1 MERREAVDRRRGVP
15 LAFGQVLSTT
25 ATRFA
30 IAYAVGSISALLAY
44 GFEILFQT
52 GLPNTAL
59 EAAAAYGF
67 LGGIAGGL
75 ASLVLG
81 WLWGPGAATRAGL
94 LTLVGFLLL
103 QLLYFANV
111 RLLPGEPYN
120 TPKSIAADV
129 IILVL
134 VLVPP
139 LWVLRSVWVSRV
151 RERWSRVAT
160 VLGAA
165 LLLTQCG
172 LLVRAWPDRAGHSPR
187 TGEGP
192 NLLLVVLDSARRDHL
207 SLYGYAR
214 PTSPALVALAGEA
227 RVFEAASSA
236 SSWTVPSMMHLLRA
250 GENGGRGGGLAVR
263 LASKGYRTACF
274 TDNPHLSPGSGT
286 IRGFEHLER
295 SVGRWRLLLRGTLL
309 EEFVER
315 ADPGSDRSLVTRAL
329 RWVGEAPGPV
339 FLYVHLMQ
347 SHTPYNGAPIDG
359 KMRRG
364 RRIEFPVTGMSMTA
378 EEAGDIVARYDG
390 GIRTADAEAGR
401 LLEAARGWGRPFVA
415 VVIADHGESLGE
427 SGRWFHGGSLAPE
440 LLAVPLMVLG
450 DGVQPGRVSPPV
462 DSSSVPM
469 TLLAAAGL
477 SCSTCAGSDLR
488 ASEGDGFA
496 EGGLPPNLA
505 YRMNTR
511 YKVVVDRASG
521 RLRLFDRVADP
532 GETRDLAADQPETAA
547 ALAALVGAP
556 PGEEGPDPDEVA
568 RLRALG
574 YIGY

>member
-1 MERREAVDRRRGVP
+1 
-15 LAFGQVLSTT
+15 VLPSTT
-25 ATRFA
+25 TRFC
-30 IAYAVGSISALLAY
+30 IAYAVGSVSALLAY
-44 GFEILFQT
+44 AFEVLSRIGSPYAT
-52 GLPNTAL
+52 P
-59 EAAAAYGF
+59 EAAAAYGL
-67 LGGIAGGL
+67 LGGVAGGL

-111 RLLPGEPYN
+111 KLLPGDPYYSP
-120 TPKSIAADV
+120 TSVAVDLL
-129 IILVL
+129 ILVL

-139 LWVLRSVWVSRV
+139 IWALRSVWVSRA
-151 RERWSRVAT
+151 RERWGGTAT
-160 VLGAA
+160 VLGAV

-172 LLVRAWPDRAGHSPR
+172 LLVRAWPGRAARPPR

-207 SLYGYAR
+207 SLYGYSQ
-214 PTSPALVALAGEA
+214 PTSPALVALAREA
-227 RVFEAASSA
+227 RVFEGASSA
-236 SSWTVPSMMHLLRA
+236 SSWTVPSMMHVLRA
-250 GENGGRGGGLAVR
+250 GEDGSRGGGLAVR
-263 LASKGYRTACF
+263 LAGKGYRTGCF
-274 TDNPHLSPGSGT
+274 TDNPHLGPVSGIT
-286 IRGFEHLER
+286 RGFDHVER
-295 SVGRWRLLLRGTLL
+295 SVGRWRFFLRGTLL

-315 ADPGSDRSLVTRAL
+315 ADPGSDRGLVTRAL
-329 RWVGEAPGPV
+329 HWVGEAQGPV
-339 FLYVHLMQ
+339 FLYVHLMK
-347 SHTPYNGAPIDG
+347 SHTPYYGPPIDG
-359 KMRRG
+359 RKRKG
-364 RRIEFPVTGMSMTA
+364 RRIEFPLTGMSMTA
-378 EEAGDIVARYDG
+378 DEAEDIVARYDG

-440 LLAVPLMVLG
+440 LLAVPLLVFG
-450 DGVQPGRVSPPV
+450 DGVRPGRVSSLV
-462 DSSSVPM
+462 DSSSVPK

-477 SCSTCAGSDLR
+477 ACSACAGSDLR

-505 YRMNTR
+505 YRMNDR
-511 YKVVVDRASG
+511 YTVVIDRTSG
-521 RLRLFDRVADP
+521 RRQLFDHVADP

-547 ALAALVGAP
+547 ALAALAGAP
-556 PGEEGPDPDEVA
+556 PGEEGPDPDGVA